1 MTRFLSGYVRF
12 LSLSPC
18 LHTTRI
24 QRSRLRSAIA
34 ALGSSQQASMHKDGG
49 RWSGRRLFQRG
60 AAAAMLGWSQWSC
73 CAGME
78 AGSLFRQ
85 EKSAQDESGYG
96 WEGISLEP
104 KPMFNSSDL
113 GSFNTIPVRAP
124 RNTPPVVSE
133 VTVKNQ
139 VAMYSKFYVYPQ
151 REGAALGQGW
161 ALAANGSLLIV
172 LYDRPVWGP
181 HLLAPGPRISCPNL
195 PASCV
200 VLISVWGACFDP
212 LIGSGRGGLIC
223 MGKRL

>member
-1 MTRFLSGYVRF
+1 MTRFLSGSVRF

-49 RWSGRRLFQRG
+49 SWSGGRLFQRG

-124 RNTPPVVSE
+124 RNTPAGCLKGHRQESGSDVQQVLCMPSE
-133 VTVKNQ
+133 
-139 VAMYSKFYVYPQ
+139 
-151 REGAALGQGW
+151 
-161 ALAANGSLLIV
+161 
-172 LYDRPVWGP
+172 
-181 HLLAPGPRISCPNL
+181 
-195 PASCV
+195 
-200 VLISVWGACFDP
+200 
-212 LIGSGRGGLIC
+212 RGGC
-223 MGKRL
+223 PGAGMGPGCKWVSPYSSV